1 MKIGWKYQCPSCGE
15 AVPRAIVVVEH
26 GKPELAT
33 VYDSEPVNDKIVR
46 MQNISRKL
54 TFSRCHRWLFER

>member
-33 VYDSEPVNDKIVR
+33 VYD
-46 MQNISRKL
+46 
-54 TFSRCHRWLFER
+54 FSRCHRWLFER